1 MAVRAAHNLRRIVQN
16 KAGWRLKITYP
27 IHLRTKDSP
36 ENLCDY
42 WFGVREYGSMAKAL
56 FAAITTRDQLEVE
69 YNLSPVNWMKVTGL
83 THRVRFMDDRQR
95 PLAVYRVSW
104 RDSGKNRSKDF
115 AYNINDAT
123 DKVRAYKQA
132 LKFNTEI
139 RKKHYA

>member
-1 MAVRAAHNLRRIVQN
+1 MAVRAAHNLRRIIQN

-27 IHLRTKDSP
+27 VHLRTQGSP
-36 ENLCDY
+36 EYLCNF
-42 WFGVREYGSMAKAL
+42 WFGAREYGSMTKAL

-69 YNLSPVNWMKVTGL
+69 YDLSPVNWMTVTGL

-95 PLAVYRVSW
+95 PLAAYRVSW
-104 RDSGKNRSKDF
+104 RDNGKSYSKDF

-123 DKVRAYKQA
+123 DKARAYKLA
-132 LKFNTEI
+132 LKFNTET